1 MSRRLTAA
9 VLAASA
15 AVLLAGCSGDGSID
29 WNQLTSQVQQGVDSA
44 RGAVDQAQA
53 KADELGAAGAEAKNA
68 IEQATVAIDQAR
80 TVAQQGKDA
89 GQEAV
94 TKARVRARQ
103 RQAGRRLRRRE
114 GTRPARGRPA
124 VAVRPARQARRG
136 PRHGLLTDLSS
147 GAARTWA
154 DRPARAGTRVRVT
167 HEPTPLSGAQITLAL
182 DDQTATVT
190 DVGAKLRTYTVGD
203 RDVITPFDVDEP
215 APAGHGAVLAPWP
228 NRIRDG
234 RYTFAGV
241 ERQLHISEPSRMT
254 ALHGLVMW
262 QRWTVTERSGSAVT
276 LETRTAPSSG
286 YPYDLLIRVTYRLT
300 ATGLHVQTTA
310 TNLGTAT
317 APYGVG
323 FHPWLSPGAGSLDE
337 CTVRLDATTRVTTD
351 DRLLPIGTEPAAGD
365 FDLREPRSARGLDLD
380 DAYVDVLRD
389 DDGLSWIR
397 LTGSDGRTAAVW
409 MDESMDTWQVCTG
422 DHLDAVGWRRTGLAA
437 EPMSCIADAFRTGE
451 RLVHLEPGQTHEV
464 TWGMTLL

>member
-1 MSRRLTAA
+1 M
-9 VLAASA
+9 
-15 AVLLAGCSGDGSID
+15 
-29 WNQLTSQVQQGVDSA
+29 
-44 RGAVDQAQA
+44 
-53 KADELGAAGAEAKNA
+53 
-68 IEQATVAIDQAR
+68 
-80 TVAQQGKDA
+80 
-89 GQEAV
+89 
-94 TKARVRARQ
+94 RVN
-103 RQAGRRLRRRE
+103 
-114 GTRPARGRPA
+114 
-124 VAVRPARQARRG
+124 
-136 PRHGLLTDLSS
+136 
-147 GAARTWA
+147 
-154 DRPARAGTRVRVT
+154 
-167 HEPTPLSGAQITLAL
+167 HEPAPLSGAQITLAL

-190 DVGAKLRTYTVGD
+190 DVGAKLRTYAVAE
-203 RDVITPFDVDEP
+203 RDVITPFDVDET

-234 RYTFAGV
+234 RYTFGGV
-241 ERQLHISEPSRMT
+241 ERQLDISEPSRMT

-262 QRWTVTERSGSAVT
+262 QRWTVVERSGSAVT
-276 LETRTAPSSG
+276 LEIRTAPSGG
-286 YPYDLLIRVTYRLT
+286 YPFDLLIRVTYRLT
-300 ATGLHVQTTA
+300 AAGLHVQTAA

-337 CTVRLDATTRVTTD
+337 CTVRLDAETRITTD
-351 DRLLPIGTEPAAGD
+351 DRLLPTGTEPVAGD

-389 DDGLSWIR
+389 EDGLSWIR
-397 LTGSDGRTAAVW
+397 LTGADGRTAAVW

-451 RLVHLEPGQTHEV
+451 RLVHLEPGETHEV